1 MIRTSTA
8 RILAATPLIAL
19 LAACGGETADAPTDA
34 APAGDAPAEIKLR
47 HDNFE
52 AISDSFK
59 VIRTQLEGDAPDFA
73 AMETAAADINT
84 RLQRIPDYFPEGTS
98 VEAGYDTEAL
108 ATIWEKPEEFA
119 AATQSAI
126 TESEAMMAAVA
137 SGDAAAVGAQVGK
150 LGGQGCKNCHDS
162 FRLDDD

>member
-1 MIRTSTA
+1 MTRAIATKW
-8 RILAATPLIAL
+8 IFATPIVTL
-19 LAACGGETADAPTDA
+19 LAACGGDTSENAEVAPV
-34 APAGDAPAEIKLR
+34 GDAPPEIAER

-59 VIRTQLEGDAPDFA
+59 LIRTELEGGAPDFA

-84 RLQRIPDYFPEGTS
+84 RLQRVPELFPEGTS

-119 AATQSAI
+119 AASEAAI

-137 SGDAAAVGAQVGK
+137 TGDAAVVGEQVGK
-150 LGGQGCKNCHDS
+150 LGVQGCKNCHDS